1 MRLEI
6 KILDMTENPGK
17 RLGLE
22 PHYRGYEINFEDKS
36 LRTRVWLPVM

>member
-1 MRLEI
+1 
-6 KILDMTENPGK
+6 MTENPGK

-22 PHYRGYEINFEDKS
+22 PQYKGYEINFEDKS